1 MKDEDGIDVAKES
14 KAEQS
19 DNEQNIIVNMESSL
33 AKSSTHFHVKDGS
46 PGKLLSYCIIKVLSS
61 TAVK

>member
-1 MKDEDGIDVAKES
+1 MEDERGIDVAEES

-33 AKSSTHFHVKDGS
+33 AKSSEHFHMKDGS
-46 PGKLLSYCIIKVLSS
+46 QSKVLSYCFIV
-61 TAVK
+61 

>member
-1 MKDEDGIDVAKES
+1 MKDEGGIDVAEES

-46 PGKLLSYCIIKVLSS
+46 PGKLLSYCLIV
-61 TAVK
+61 